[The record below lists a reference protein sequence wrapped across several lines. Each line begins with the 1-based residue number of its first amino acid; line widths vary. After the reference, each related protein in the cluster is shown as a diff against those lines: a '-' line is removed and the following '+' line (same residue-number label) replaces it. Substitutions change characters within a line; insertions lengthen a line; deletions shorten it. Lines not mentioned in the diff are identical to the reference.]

1 MQTSRTQGL
10 GKTIQVIAFLSAIM
24 NKQGLKKYDDERR
37 KKAVYDRADDDPL
50 DKPSDLGPTCL
61 IVCPMSVVHNW
72 EREFKTVRPC
82 PLALSPCP
90 SLAP

>member
-72 EREFKTVRPC
+72 EREFKTVRP
-82 PLALSPCP
+82 
-90 SLAP
+90 